1 MAPSKLD
8 SNGNASV
15 SQQEN
20 GFVDSLSILNSEKA
34 VQEIIQQPLIL
45 GIEDNLIEFS
55 EAMRTVAKALR
66 RAAEGKASAQAEA
79 AEWKRKFELERARN
93 LQLEQKGNKICAKL
107 QNCWARASP
116 DNAMGIIRL
125 FLQCLVCWDIW
136 KEQSGGVSEVL
147 PSGVSNGD
155 FFNERADNSADQP
168 VLLNQTC
175 EQSEVCCGENGIC
188 SHEVLRDGD
197 PDSGLDVVRNRF
209 MRKASFKL
217 SWCGKGDNNDQRK
230 HDIVSFEKGNITA
243 AERSSKQIS
252 LKWESQP
259 QTVLILTKPNSP
271 SVRILCAEMVRWLKD
286 HKELNIVVEP
296 RVRVE
301 LLTDSMYYNFV
312 QTWKDDK
319 EVLLLHEKVD
329 LVVTLG
335 GDGTVLWAASMF
347 KGPVPPLVP
356 FSLGSLG
363 FMTPFYSEH
372 YKETLDSILRG
383 PVSITLRHRLQ
394 CHVIREAAKNEYET
408 EEPILV
414 LNEVTIDRGISS
426 FLTNLECYCDN
437 SFVTCVQGDGLILST
452 TSGSTAYSLA
462 AGGSMVHPQVPGI
475 LFTPICPHSLSFR
488 PLILPE
494 HITLRVQVP
503 FNSRSHAW
511 ASFDGKD
518 RKMLAPGD
526 ALVCSM
532 APWPVAT
539 ACQGDSTSDFLR
551 SIHEGL
557 HWNLRKTQ
565 SFDGPRD
572 T

>member
-1 MAPSKLD
+1 
-8 SNGNASV
+8 
-15 SQQEN
+15 
-20 GFVDSLSILNSEKA
+20 
-34 VQEIIQQPLIL
+34 
-45 GIEDNLIEFS
+45 
-55 EAMRTVAKALR
+55 MRTVAKALR

-79 AEWKRKFELERARN
+79 AEWKL
-93 LQLEQKGNKICAKL
+93 L
-107 QNCWARASP
+107 S
-116 DNAMGIIRL
+116 
-125 FLQCLVCWDIW
+125 
-136 KEQSGGVSEVL
+136 SGE
-147 PSGVSNGD
+147 SNGECD
-155 FFNERADNSADQP
+155 GERTGNSADQT
-168 VLLNQTC
+168 VLSNQTH
-175 EQSEVCCGENGIC
+175 EKSEVCCGKNGIC

-197 PDSGLDVVRNRF
+197 TNYNFGVVRNRV

-217 SWCGKGDNNDQRK
+217 SWRYKGENSDQQK
-230 HDIVSFEKGNITA
+230 HDIVSFEKGNITT

-252 LKWESQP
+252 LKWETQP
-259 QTVLILTKPNSP
+259 QTVLILTKPNSA
-271 SVRILCAEMVRWLKD
+271 SVRILCAEMVRWLKEQ
-286 HKELNIVVEP
+286 KKLNIVVEP

-301 LLTDSMYYNFV
+301 LLTDSSYYSFV
-312 QTWKDDK
+312 QTWQDDK
-319 EVLLLHEKVD
+319 EILLLHMKVD

-347 KGPVPPLVP
+347 KGPVPPIVP
-356 FSLGSLG
+356 FSLGN
-363 FMTPFYSEH
+363 PQHYSDSEQ
-372 YKETLDSILRG
+372 YREYLDSILRG
-383 PVSITLRHRLQ
+383 PISITLRHRLL
-394 CHVIREAAKNEYET
+394 CRVIRDEAKNEYEA
-408 EEPILV
+408 EESIIV

-494 HITLRVQVP
+494 HVTLRVQVVP

-518 RKMLAPGD
+518 RKRLEPGD
-526 ALVCSM
+526 ALVCSL
-532 APWPVAT
+532 APWPVPT
-539 ACQGDSTSDFLR
+539 ACQVDSTSDFLR
-551 SIHEGL
+551 SIHDGL

-572 T
+572 P

>member
-1 MAPSKLD
+1 MSPIQLD
-8 SNGNASV
+8 SN
-15 SQQEN
+15 
-20 GFVDSLSILNSEKA
+20 A
-34 VQEIIQQPLIL
+34 VQEIIQQPLIQ

-79 AEWKRKFELERARN
+79 AEWKRKYELERARN
-93 LQLEQKGNKICAKL
+93 LQLEHKVL
-107 QNCWARASP
+107 S
-116 DNAMGIIRL
+116 
-125 FLQCLVCWDIW
+125 
-136 KEQSGGVSEVL
+136 SGESIGEC
-147 PSGVSNGD
+147 NG
-155 FFNERADNSADQP
+155 ERTGNSADQP
-168 VLLNQTC
+168 VLSNQTH
-175 EQSEVCCGENGIC
+175 EQSDVCCGKNGIC

-197 PDSGLDVVRNRF
+197 TDSNSDVVQNKV

-217 SWCGKGDNNDQRK
+217 SWCCKGENSDQQK
-230 HDIVSFEKGNITA
+230 HDIVSFEKGDITT
-243 AERSSKQIS
+243 AERSSKEIS
-252 LKWESQP
+252 LKWQTRP
-259 QTVLILTKPNSP
+259 QTVLILTKPNSA
-271 SVRILCAEMVRWLKD
+271 SVRILCAEMVRWLKE
-286 HKELNIVVEP
+286 KKKLNIVVEP
-296 RVRVE
+296 RVRIE
-301 LLTDSMYYNFV
+301 LLTDSSYYSFI
-312 QTWKDDK
+312 QTWQDDN
-319 EVLLLHEKVD
+319 EILLLHMKVD
-329 LVVTLG
+329 LVITLG

-347 KGPVPPLVP
+347 KGPVPPIVP

-363 FMTPFYSEH
+363 FMTPFHSEH
-372 YKETLDSILRG
+372 YREYLDSILRG
-383 PVSITLRHRLQ
+383 PISITLRHRLL
-394 CHVIREAAKNEYET
+394 CHVIREEAKNEYEA
-408 EEPILV
+408 EESIIV

-494 HITLRVQVP
+494 HVTLRVQVP

-518 RKMLAPGD
+518 RKRLAPGD

-532 APWPVAT
+532 APWPVPT
-539 ACQGDSTSDFLR
+539 ACQVSSTSDFLR
-551 SIHEGL
+551 SIHDGL

-572 T
+572 P

>member
-1 MAPSKLD
+1 MSSMKAMSPRNLK
-8 SNGNASV
+8 SNASREQGNAS
-15 SQQEN
+15 SPQQEN
-20 GFVDSLSILNSEKA
+20 GFADSLLLLHSEMA
-34 VQEIIQQPLIL
+34 VHELIQEPLVQ
-45 GIEDNLIEFS
+45 GIDDHLIEFS

-66 RAAEGKASAQAEA
+66 RVTEAKASAQAEA
-79 AEWKRKFELERARN
+79 AEWKRKYELERARN
-93 LQLEQKGNKICAKL
+93 LQFEHNAPSSGA
-107 QNCWARASP
+107 QN
-116 DNAMGIIRL
+116 
-125 FLQCLVCWDIW
+125 V
-136 KEQSGGVSEVL
+136 
-147 PSGVSNGD
+147 NG
-155 FFNERADNSADQP
+155 ERAENVEDP
-168 VLLNQTC
+168 VLSCQAS
-175 EQSEVCCGENGIC
+175 EQSERCCGKNGIC
-188 SHEVLRDGD
+188 SHEVLRDGE
-197 PDSGLDVVRNRF
+197 PDCDSSVVQNRI

-217 SWCGKGDNNDQRK
+217 SWCCKGEKSDQHK
-230 HDIVSFEKGNITA
+230 HDIVSFERGNIST
-243 AERSSKQIS
+243 AERSSKQIA
-252 LKWESQP
+252 LKWESHP
-259 QTVLILTKPNSP
+259 QTVLILTKPNST
-271 SVRILCAEMVRWLKD
+271 SVRILCAEMVRWLKEQ
-286 HKELNIVVEP
+286 KKLNIVVEP

-301 LLTDSMYYNFV
+301 LLAESAYYNFL

-319 EVLLLHEKVD
+319 EVLLLHTKVD

-347 KGPVPPLVP
+347 KGPVPPVVP

-363 FMTPFYSEH
+363 FMTPFHSEH
-372 YKETLDSILRG
+372 YRECLDSILQG
-383 PVSITLRHRLQ
+383 PFSITLRHRLQ

-462 AGGSMVHPQVPGI
+462 AGGSMVHPQVPAI

-494 HITLRVQVP
+494 HVTLRVQVP
-503 FNSRSHAW
+503 FNSRDHAW
-511 ASFDGKD
+511 VSFDGKG
-518 RKMLAPGD
+518 RKQLAAGD

-532 APWPVAT
+532 APWPVPT

-557 HWNLRKTQ
+557 HWNLRKIQ
-565 SFDGPRD
+565 SFDGPRNP
-572 T
+572 

>member
-1 MAPSKLD
+1 MSPIQLD

-34 VQEIIQQPLIL
+34 VQEIIQQPLTQ

-79 AEWKRKFELERARN
+79 AEWKRKYELERARN
-93 LQLEQKGNKICAKL
+93 LQLEHKVL
-107 QNCWARASP
+107 S
-116 DNAMGIIRL
+116 
-125 FLQCLVCWDIW
+125 
-136 KEQSGGVSEVL
+136 SGESVGEY
-147 PSGVSNGD
+147 NG
-155 FFNERADNSADQP
+155 ERTGNSADQP
-168 VLLNQTC
+168 VLSNQTH
-175 EQSEVCCGENGIC
+175 EQSDVCCGKNGIC

-197 PDSGLDVVRNRF
+197 TDSNFDVVQNKV

-217 SWCGKGDNNDQRK
+217 SWCCKGKNSDQQK
-230 HDIVSFEKGNITA
+230 HDIVSFEKGDITT
-243 AERSSKQIS
+243 AERSSKEIS
-252 LKWESQP
+252 LKWQTRP
-259 QTVLILTKPNSP
+259 QTVLILTKPNSA
-271 SVRILCAEMVRWLKD
+271 SVRVLCAEMVRWLKE
-286 HKELNIVVEP
+286 KKKLNIVVEP
-296 RVRVE
+296 RVRIE
-301 LLTDSMYYNFV
+301 LLTDASYYSFV
-312 QTWKDDK
+312 QTWQDD
-319 EVLLLHEKVD
+319 EEILLLHMKID
-329 LVVTLG
+329 LVITLG

-347 KGPVPPLVP
+347 KGPVPPIVP

-363 FMTPFYSEH
+363 FMTPFHSEH
-372 YKETLDSILRG
+372 YREYLDSILRG
-383 PVSITLRHRLQ
+383 PISITLRHRLL
-394 CHVIREAAKNEYET
+394 CHVIREEAKNEYEA
-408 EEPILV
+408 EESIIV

-494 HITLRVQVP
+494 HVTLRVQVP

-518 RKMLAPGD
+518 RKRLAPGD

-532 APWPVAT
+532 APWPVPT
-539 ACQGDSTSDFLR
+539 ACQVNSTSDFLR
-551 SIHEGL
+551 SIHDGL
-557 HWNLRKTQ
+557 HWNLRKIQ

-572 T
+572 P